1 MRGVGSELREV
12 KAELSASEWWKVK
25 RRVSWM
31 ERDATYE
38 ERSLREEER
47 EMVRDERWDM
57 RGEAVSRCVE
67 RSP

>member
-1 MRGVGSELREV
+1 MTGVGSELREV
-12 KAELSASEWWKVK
+12 KAELKESEWWKVK

-31 ERDATYE
+31 DRDATE
-38 ERSLREEER
+38 EDRSLREEER
-47 EMVRDERWDM
+47 EMVSVERWDM

>member
-12 KAELSASEWWKVK
+12 KAELKESEWWKVK

-31 ERDATYE
+31 DRDATE
-38 ERSLREEER
+38 EDRSLREEER
-47 EMVRDERWDM
+47 EVVRDERWDM
-57 RGEAVSRCVE
+57 RGEAVSRYVE

>member
-25 RRVSWM
+25 RRVSWI
-31 ERDATYE
+31 ESNATYE